1 MQKIGYDDYFTIGR
15 SNWNIT
21 KLHYCL
27 SKIMTLINNLN
38 RIYGFVGL
46 KLISIMNHELMYQ
59 YNNWCH
65 VQHEDI
71 MLQQANVELVFT
83 YFD

>member
-1 MQKIGYDDYFTIGR
+1 
-15 SNWNIT
+15 
-21 KLHYCL
+21 
-27 SKIMTLINNLN
+27 MTLINNLN

-65 VQHEDI
+65 VQLENI